1 MSLPARR
8 DTTLARIRLR
18 HLQCFLAVAQRGS
31 LRAAAQALSIT
42 QPAVTKTLQELEE
55 LLGTTLFVRGRKGAV
70 LTAEA
75 EVFLVHANASLH
87 ALSQAIDSM
96 HGGPG
101 EAPVEIGILPTM
113 APSFMPPV
121 MRAFAA
127 LRPDTPLR
135 VHTARNRQ
143 LIEMLRGREV
153 DLVIGRLSDPEAM
166 VGVSFEHLVAEPLA
180 LVVRKGHRLA
190 PTRRSVDPAGLAALS
205 SLPMVLPLPGTMI
218 RQVADAFFARHGI
231 APAAGLVETLD
242 TPLARALVLGGDTL
256 WVTPQGA
263 AQPDID
269 AGLMVRLGVA
279 ITPHEPVGL
288 MLRTD
293 SPASPALQALLALLR
308 QEARRRGTPSRGKI
322 NRR

>member
-1 MSLPARR
+1 MNRPALR

-55 LLGTTLFVRGRKGAV
+55 LLGTQLFVRGRKGAV

-87 ALSQAIDSM
+87 ALGQAVDSVQ
-96 HGGPG
+96 GDAG
-101 EAPVEIGILPTM
+101 EAPVELGVLPTL
-113 APSFMPPV
+113 ATSFLPPV
-121 MRAFAA
+121 IHAFAA
-127 LRPDTPLR
+127 LRPGTPLR

-166 VGVSFEHLVAEPLA
+166 AGVSFEHLVAEPLA
-180 LVVRKGHRLA
+180 LVLRKGHRA
-190 PTRRSVDPAGLAALS
+190 ASARRKLDAAGLAALS
-205 SLPMVLPLPGTMI
+205 ALPKVLPLSGTMI

-231 APAAGLVETLD
+231 APGDGLVETLD
-242 TPLARALVLGGDTL
+242 TALARALVLGGDAL
-256 WVTPQGA
+256 WATPLGA

-269 AGLMVRLGVA
+269 AGLMVRLDVA

-293 SPASPALQALLALLR
+293 APASAALRALLALVR
-308 QEARRRGTPSRGKI
+308 QQARRRAAPRKI